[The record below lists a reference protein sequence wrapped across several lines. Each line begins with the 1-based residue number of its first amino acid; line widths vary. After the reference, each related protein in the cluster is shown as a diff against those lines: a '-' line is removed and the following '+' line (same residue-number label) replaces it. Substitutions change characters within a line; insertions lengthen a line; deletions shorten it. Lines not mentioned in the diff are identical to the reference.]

1 MAFFGTGGDE
11 RSRLAIP
18 HESDKYRPW
27 NRYDPDIPAHIRKK
41 LIELEDDDTTSIGQP
56 PQPAPAPT
64 FEPDFTDGVVQN
76 GARRW
81 ELN

>member
-1 MAFFGTGGDE
+1 MAFFGTGGIE
-11 RSRLAIP
+11 IQRLSIP

-41 LIELEDDDTTSIGQP
+41 LIELEDDDSTALVN
-56 PQPAPAPT
+56 PQPAPAT
-64 FEPDFTDGVVQN
+64 FEPDFTDGVVPN
-76 GARRW
+76 GDQIW